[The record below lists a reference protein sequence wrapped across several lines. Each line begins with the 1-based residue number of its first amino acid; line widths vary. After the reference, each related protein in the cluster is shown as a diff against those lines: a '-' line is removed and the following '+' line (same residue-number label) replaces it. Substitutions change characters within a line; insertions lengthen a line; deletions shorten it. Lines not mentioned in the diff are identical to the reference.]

1 MYKHYSLLAAAAI
14 LHHTNAGLVWSVP
27 NGITMP
33 TAKRYSVQDLIFDLR
48 RGRSPQY
55 IDTVGC
61 KDFLVN
67 PTLYNRDIS
76 GGDDDL
82 DFSQFDS
89 STVAQ
94 LPAGT
99 NQKQY
104 HPNCYTASYSSD
116 NPLVGRDNQP
126 PDYNNLDVLNNA
138 NPFPV
143 GETRTDPWAELK
155 APNFGTNLEA
165 DNSNTGTTGA
175 HDTPLPEQDLIAS
188 AQTGAYDVSAPLQD
202 TLVVTGGQD
211 IKLPSPGTD
220 YTYTPYNTAYDTTLI
235 PNQGTDISNP
245 TPNIPSLGQ
254 QLDNTQYVPSPF
266 PPLSSALHSQKP
278 GINFTLIV
286 IRESEHQISHAIS
299 LK

>member
-1 MYKHYSLLAAAAI
+1 MYKHSSLLPLVAAAAI

-33 TAKRYSVQDLIFDLR
+33 IAKRYSTHDLIFDLR

-76 GGDDDL
+76 GWDDDL
-82 DFSQFDS
+82 DFSKFDG
-89 STVAQ
+89 STIAQ
-94 LPAGT
+94 LPDGT

-126 PDYNNLDVLNNA
+126 PAYNNFDVLNNA

-143 GETRTDPWAELK
+143 GETRTDPWADLK
-155 APNFGTNLEA
+155 VPNFGTNLEV
-165 DNSNTGTTGA
+165 DNSDTGTTGA
-175 HDTPLPEQDLIAS
+175 HDTPLQGQGLIAS
-188 AQTGAYDVSAPLQD
+188 AQTGAYDVPAPLQD
-202 TLVVTGGQD
+202 TLVATGGQD
-211 IKLPSPGTD
+211 IRLPSPGTD
-220 YTYTPYNTAYDTTLI
+220 YTNTPYNTAYDTSLL
-235 PNQGTDISNP
+235 PNQGTDITNP
-245 TPNIPSLGQ
+245 TPNLPSFGQ
-254 QLDNTQYVPSPF
+254 QLDNVQYVPSPF
-266 PPLSSALHSQKP
+266 SPLQP
-278 GINFTLIV
+278 GINLTLIV
-286 IRESEHQISHAIS
+286 ICESEHQISHAIS
-299 LK
+299 PK

>member
-1 MYKHYSLLAAAAI
+1 MYKHYSLLLAAAAI

-33 TAKRYSVQDLIFDLR
+33 IAKRYSIQDLIFDLR

-55 IDTVGC
+55 IDTLGC

-67 PTLYNRDIS
+67 PSLHNRDIS
-76 GGDDDL
+76 GWDDGL
-82 DFSQFDS
+82 DFSQFDG

-104 HPNCYTASYSSD
+104 HPNCYTASYRSD

-126 PDYNNLDVLNNA
+126 PDYNNFDVLNNA

-143 GETRTDPWAELK
+143 GETRSDPWADLK
-155 APNFGTNLEA
+155 APNYGTNIEA
-165 DNSNTGTTGA
+165 DNSDTGTTGA
-175 HDTPLPEQDLIAS
+175 HDSPVPGQDLIAS
-188 AQTGAYDVSAPLQD
+188 AQTGAYDVPVPLQD
-202 TLVVTGGQD
+202 TLVVAGGQD

-220 YTYTPYNTAYDTTLI
+220 YTNTPYNTAYDTALL
-235 PNQGTDISNP
+235 PNQVE
-245 TPNIPSLGQ
+245 Q
-254 QLDNTQYVPSPF
+254 QLDNVQYVPFTLTTPF
-266 PPLSSALHSQKP
+266 FRLPLSEACYKLCVDCHM
-278 GINFTLIV
+278 
-286 IRESEHQISHAIS
+286 
-299 LK
+299 

>member
-1 MYKHYSLLAAAAI
+1 MYKHYSLLLLAAAAI

-33 TAKRYSVQDLIFDLR
+33 IAKRYSTQDLIFDLR

-76 GGDDDL
+76 GWDDDL
-82 DFSQFDS
+82 DFSQFDG

-104 HPNCYTASYSSD
+104 HPNCYTAPYSSG
-116 NPLVGRDNQP
+116 NPLVERDNQP

-143 GETRTDPWAELK
+143 GETRTDPWADLK
-155 APNFGTNLEA
+155 VPNFGTNLEA
-165 DNSNTGTTGA
+165 DNSDTGTTGA
-175 HDTPLPEQDLIAS
+175 HDTPLPGQGLIAS
-188 AQTGAYDVSAPLQD
+188 AQTGAYVVPAPLQD
-202 TLVVTGGQD
+202 TLVVTSGQD
-211 IKLPSPGTD
+211 IKLPYPGTD
-220 YTYTPYNTAYDTTLI
+220 DTYIPYNTAYDTTPL

-245 TPNIPSLGQ
+245 TPNNPSLEQ
-254 QLDNTQYVPSPF
+254 QLDNAQYVPSPF
-266 PPLSSALHSQKP
+266 PPLSSALHFQKP
-278 GINFTLIV
+278 GVDCHT
-286 IRESEHQISHAIS
+286 
-299 LK
+299 

>member
-1 MYKHYSLLAAAAI
+1 MYKHSSYLLLAAAAI
-14 LHHTNAGLVWSVP
+14 LHHTSAGLVWSVP

-33 TAKRYSVQDLIFDLR
+33 IAKRYSTQELIFDLR

-76 GGDDDL
+76 GWDDDL
-82 DFSQFDS
+82 AFSKFDDG

-99 NQKQY
+99 NQKQN

-126 PDYNNLDVLNNA
+126 LDYKNFDVLNNA

-143 GETRTDPWAELK
+143 GETRTDPWADLK

-165 DNSNTGTTGA
+165 DNSDTGTTGA
-175 HDTPLPEQDLIAS
+175 HDAPLQGQDLIAS
-188 AQTGAYDVSAPLQD
+188 AQTGAYDVPAPLQD
-202 TLVVTGGQD
+202 TPVVTGRQG
-211 IKLPSPGTD
+211 IKFSPPGTD
-220 YTYTPYNTAYDTTLI
+220 YTNTPYNTAYDTILQ
-235 PNQGTDISNP
+235 PNQGTDITNL
-245 TPNIPSLGQ
+245 TPNYPSFEQ
-254 QLDNTQYVPSPF
+254 PLDNVRYVPSPF

-278 GINFTLIV
+278 GIKPFV
-286 IRESEHQISHAIS
+286 DCHM
-299 LK
+299 